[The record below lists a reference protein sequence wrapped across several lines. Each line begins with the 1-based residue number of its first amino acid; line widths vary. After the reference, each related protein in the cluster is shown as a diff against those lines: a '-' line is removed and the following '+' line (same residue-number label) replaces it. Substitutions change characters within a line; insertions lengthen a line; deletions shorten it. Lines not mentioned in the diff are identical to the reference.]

1 MKRLGKVFLGMLCII
16 LLFAFSHASAEKIC
30 APNVSPVDIK
40 TNKIVTFEWTAP
52 TKYMNND
59 TISKDDGTIMYE
71 VYSYQL
77 NGSGDS
83 PKTDVKN
90 CKYEG
95 ETDNTY
101 LKIIFQQAGEYVLGV
116 RAYLF
121 KNGIEVPERKSDVSW
136 SCSITC
142 TNNNPQYVNVS
153 E

>member
-1 MKRLGKVFLGMLCII
+1 MKILGKVFWGMLCII
-16 LLFAFSHASAEKIC
+16 LLFAFSLASAENIC
-30 APNVSPVDIK
+30 APDVRPVDIK

-52 TKYMNND
+52 TKYMNDD
-59 TISKDDGTIMYE
+59 TIGKDDGTIMYE

-83 PKTDVKN
+83 PKTDAKN

-95 ETDNTY
+95 ETDKTNFEI
-101 LKIIFQQAGEYVLGV
+101 LFQQAGEYVLGV

-121 KNGIEVPERKSDVSW
+121 KNGIEVPGRKSDVSW

-142 TNNNPQYVNVS
+142 TNSNPQYVNVS
-153 E
+153 K